1 VQLSGPD
8 SWQRIQQ
15 GDQGAFEEAFR
26 TWYRQL
32 CLYALPIIRDKDEAE
47 EVVQN
52 VFYTIWAK
60 RESLQVSGQ
69 LKSYLYRAVHNECL
83 NKIKH
88 EKVKAGYAADYKA
101 SNISPSTSSIS
112 IENKE
117 LGKEIMNALDSLPE
131 QCGIVFRMNRFE
143 DKKYAE
149 IATELNISIKTVET
163 HMGKAL
169 KILRGKLGEY
179 LHLILCLLTIL
190 K

>member
-1 VQLSGPD
+1 LELSGPD
-8 SWQRIQQ
+8 HWHLIQR
-15 GDQGAFEEAFR
+15 GDQKAYEEAFR
-26 TWYRQL
+26 SWYRQL

-60 RESLQVSGQ
+60 RETLQVSGQ

-83 NKIKH
+83 NKLKH

-101 SNISPSTSSIS
+101 SNVSPSNTSYS
-112 IENKE
+112 IETKE
-117 LGKEIMNALDSLPE
+117 LGQEIRNALDSLPE

-143 DKKYAE
+143 EKKYAE
-149 IATELNISIKTVET
+149 IAAELNISIKTVET

-179 LHLILCLLTIL
+179 LHLLFFLLMI
-190 K
+190 KR